1 MQVPPKGTAFSS
13 SKKNQP
19 AKSVRDADAAL
30 LHSNRSSSSSSGK
43 STST

>member
-30 LHSNRSSSSSSGK
+30 LHSNRSSSSSGK